1 MRKGFTL
8 IELVFIV
15 VIVGILAAVAVPQTE
30 RNALIE
36 ASDQL
41 VSHIRYTQQLA
52 MYDNQFNV
60 NDPNWYKRAWR
71 IQFHNAAVAGHATGW
86 RYTIFTDTSAAGA
99 GGSLS
104 GNPNCGGPDFVCVAR
119 DPQNPA
125 RLLTSG
131 FANQAFNNR
140 GDLMNNKLNLQGKY
154 GITNIV
160 FAGGCANVQTISFD
174 HIGRPMGQVSN
185 SATPYDRVFVADCT
199 ITLTNDAG
207 DSSVITI
214 RPETG
219 YVSYQLAEAGSTAQ

>member
-52 MYDNQFNV
+52 MYDNKFDA
-60 NDPNWYKRAWR
+60 NDANWYKKAWR
-71 IQFHNAAVAGHATGW
+71 IQFHNAAAAGHATGW
-86 RYTIFTDTSAAGA
+86 RYTIYEDTSV
-99 GGSLS
+99 S
-104 GNPNCGGPDFVCVAR
+104 GNPNSINQIAR

-131 FANQAFNNR
+131 FANQAFNSR

-154 GITNIV
+154 GITNIA
-160 FAGGCANVQTISFD
+160 FTGGCAGVQTISFD
-174 HIGRPMGQVSN
+174 HIGRPMGALQA
-185 SATPYDRVFVADCT
+185 SATPYDRVFVEDCNV
-199 ITLTNDAG
+199 TLTNDAG

-219 YVSYQLAEAGSTAQ
+219 YVSYQLSGADISQ

>member
-30 RNALIE
+30 RNALVE

-52 MYDNQFNV
+52 MYDNKFDA
-60 NDPNWYKRAWR
+60 NDPNWFRRVWR
-71 IQFHNAAVAGHATGW
+71 IQFHNDNSGKNDGW
-86 RYTIFTDTSAAGA
+86 KYTVFQDTSNA
-99 GGSLS
+99 LT
-104 GNPNCGGPDFVCVAR
+104 NQPNCGEPYDCVAR

-125 RLLTSG
+125 RLLTAG
-131 FANQAFNNR
+131 FAGQTFNNR
-140 GDLMNNKLNLQGKY
+140 GDLINNKMFLQGKY
-154 GITNIV
+154 GIVNIR
-160 FAGGCANVQTISFD
+160 FTAGCANVQTISFD
-174 HIGRPMGQVSN
+174 HIGRPMGALQA
-185 SATPYDRVFVADCT
+185 SATPYDRVFVEDCNV
-199 ITLTNDAG
+199 TLTNDAG

-219 YVSYQLAEAGSTAQ
+219 YVSYQLSGADISQ

>member
-8 IELVFIV
+8 IELIFIV

-30 RNALIE
+30 RNALVE

-52 MYDNQFNV
+52 MYDNKFDA
-60 NDPNWYKRAWR
+60 NDADWYKKAWR
-71 IQFHNAAVAGHATGW
+71 IQFHNAATAGHATGW
-86 RYTIFTDTSAAGA
+86 RYTIYEDT
-99 GGSLS
+99 SLS
-104 GNPNCGGPDFVCVAR
+104 GNPNGINQIAR

-154 GITNIV
+154 GITNIA
-160 FAGGCANVQTISFD
+160 FTGCGEANNHTISFD
-174 HIGRPMGQVSN
+174 HIGRPMGNLKS
-185 SATPYDRVFVADCT
+185 SKTPYDKVFVTDCR

-219 YVSYQLAEAGSTAQ
+219 YVSYQLSGADISQ

>member
-8 IELVFIV
+8 IELIFIV

-30 RNALIE
+30 RNALVE

-52 MYDNQFNV
+52 MYDNKFDA
-60 NDPNWYKRAWR
+60 NDPDWYKKAWR
-71 IQFHNAAVAGHATGW
+71 IQFHNHNTATSARGW
-86 RYTIFTDTSAAGA
+86 RYTIYEDTGA
-99 GGSLS
+99 S
-104 GNPNCGGPDFVCVAR
+104 GNPNSINEIAR

-131 FANQAFNNR
+131 FASQGFNNR

-154 GITNIV
+154 GITNIA
-160 FAGGCANVQTISFD
+160 FAGCGENGNQTISFD

-185 SATPYDRVFVADCT
+185 SATPYDRVFVTNCT

-219 YVSYQLAEAGSTAQ
+219 YVSYRLSGADISQ